1 MTSFVGRPPKEPSRQ
16 VVVRMPESLYA
27 ELMLLKADELLT
39 PQANTKYGAIT
50 SYFLRLVREDL
61 EKKKDEMR
69 KEMRG

>member
-1 MTSFVGRPPKEPSRQ
+1 MTFLIGRPPKEPSRQ

-39 PQANTKYGAIT
+39 PSATTKYGALT

-61 EKKKDEMR
+61 EKKKDEM
-69 KEMRG
+69 KGQAK

>member
-1 MTSFVGRPPKEPSRQ
+1 
-16 VVVRMPESLYA
+16 MPESLYA